1 MMVIRMKKI
10 DVFDFD
16 GTIYE
21 RDSSVQFFVFCLRNN
36 IRLIKYIP
44 KIVWYFIL
52 YYLRIVDK
60 ETLKEKYFIFLK
72 DLKNVDNV
80 VDLFWKENM
89 KYIRYDIL
97 KHSNNEKVVVSASPE
112 FLLMKVCSELNI
124 KTLIATR
131 VDKNTGKF
139 MSSNCYGKEKV
150 NMLNKTFKNYK
161 IDRFYSDS
169 LSDTPLAKIA
179 NTPFLITKNGVKNWK
194 I

>member
-1 MMVIRMKKI
+1 MIGMKKI

-21 RDSSVQFFVFCLRNN
+21 KDSSIQFFIFCLGKNVRF
-36 IRLIKYIP
+36 IKYIP
-44 KIVWYFIL
+44 KIVWCFIL
-52 YYLRIVDK
+52 YYLRIIDK
-60 ETLKEKYFIFLK
+60 KTLKEKYFRFLK
-72 DLKNVDNV
+72 DLKNVDSV

-97 KHSNNEKVVVSASPE
+97 KPSNNEKVVISASPE
-112 FLLMKVCSELNI
+112 FLLTKVCSELNV
-124 KTLIATR
+124 KTLIATS

-139 MSSNCYGKEKV
+139 MSSNCYGEEKV

-169 LSDTPLAKIA
+169 LSDMPLAKLA
-179 NTPFLITKNGVKNWK
+179 SRPFLITKDGIKNWE

>member
-21 RDSSVQFFVFCLRNN
+21 KDSSIQFFLFCLEKN
-36 IRLIKYIP
+36 IKFIKYIP
-44 KIVWYFIL
+44 RILWYFIL
-52 YYLRIVDK
+52 YYLKIVNK
-60 ETLKEKYFIFLK
+60 ETLKENYFRFIK
-72 DLKNVDNV
+72 DLKNVDRV
-80 VDLFWKENM
+80 VDLFWMKNM

-97 KHSNNEKVVVSASPE
+97 KTSNNEKVVISASPE
-112 FLLMKVCSELNI
+112 FLLTKVCSELNI
-124 KTLIATR
+124 KNLIATS

-139 MSSNCYGKEKV
+139 LSGNCYGEEKV
-150 NMLNKTFKNYK
+150 KALNKKFKNYK

-169 LSDTPLAKIA
+169 LSDMPLAKLA
-179 NTPFLITKNGVKNWK
+179 NRPFLITKNEIKKWK